1 MTPRPLTYGS
11 LHDLVTTG
19 EEIQHLQTQPNG
31 YLLWS
36 RLWCGLS
43 DNGTV
48 SDDTA
53 RQLKHLEAVAAAA
66 HAMPP
71 KLLESIAARRR
82 AAAAALVARDPELVS
97 VEVALVPE
105 WRVVVGHG
113 DNTVHETGLT
123 WSPTYG
129 VPMWPGS
136 GLKGAAAAQVPRRW
150 PDRPGLVEQLF
161 GGPRPGKAGNA
172 GQGAVTVLD
181 ALPAAPPHVVVD
193 VLTPHGGGYY
203 REVNSGAKVVTP
215 PAEYHNPVPVHFL
228 AVERTPFHTVLIGR
242 TTAVQATVALLRDA
256 AEDWGIGAKT
266 AAGYGY
272 CTVTVVEPS

>member
-1 MTPRPLTYGS
+1 MSPRPLTYGS
-11 LHDLVTTG
+11 LRDLVTTA
-19 EEIQHLQTQPNG
+19 ETIRQLETQPNA

-48 SDDTA
+48 SDDTE
-53 RQLKHLEAVAAAA
+53 RQLQHSQAVAAAA
-66 HAMPP
+66 RAVPAR
-71 KLLESIAARRR
+71 LLEAIAARRR
-82 AAAAALVARDPELVS
+82 AAAAALAAHDPQLVS
-97 VEVALVPE
+97 VEVQLVPQ

-113 DNTVHETGLT
+113 ENTVHETGLS

-150 PDRPGLVEQLF
+150 PNRTGLVEQLF
-161 GGPRPGKAGNA
+161 GSPRPGRTGDAT
-172 GQGAVTVLD
+172 QGTVTILD
-181 ALPAAPPHVVVD
+181 ALPAGSPHVVLD

-203 REVNSGAKVVTP
+203 REVNSGATVVTP

-228 AVERTPFHTVLIGR
+228 AVERTPFHTLLIGR
-242 TTAVQATVALLRDA
+242 ATAVQATVALLRDA

>member
-11 LHDLVTTG
+11 LRDLVTTG
-19 EEIQHLQTQPNG
+19 ETIQQLETQPNG

-36 RLWCGLS
+36 RLWCGLG

-48 SDDTA
+48 ADDTE
-53 RQLKHLEAVAAAA
+53 RQLQHLEAVAAAA
-66 HAMPP
+66 RAVPAG
-71 KLLESIAARRR
+71 LLESIAARRR
-82 AAAAALVARDPELVS
+82 AAAAALAARDPELVS
-97 VEVALVPE
+97 VEVQLVPQ

-113 DNTVHETGLT
+113 ENTVHETGLS

-150 PDRPGLVEQLF
+150 PDRPDLVQQLF
-161 GGPRPGKAGNA
+161 GSPRPGTPGNA
-172 GQGAVTVLD
+172 GQGAVTILD
-181 ALPAAPPHVVVD
+181 ALPAGSPHVVLD

-203 REVNSGAKVVTP
+203 REVNSGAEVVTP

-228 AVERTPFHTVLIGR
+228 AVEATPFHTQLIGR
-242 TTAVQATVALLRDA
+242 ATAVQAMVALLTDA
-256 AEDWGIGAKT
+256 AGDWGIGAKT